1 MAAYPDLPVQPQ
13 SSEFHARRWN
23 IRSDGWA
30 SINTGRSDPPPTETI
45 ENSVAWH
52 LRNWLK
58 RRIVTKATIVPNT
71 LGIYCAELYLLPMS
85 YRGLGSVI
93 RFPTAL
99 PPRAREK
106 STRAHREGIEPIQ
119 RPHLRN
125 ESRNEPPRGPP
136 E

>member
-58 RRIVTKATIVPNT
+58 RHIVTKAFALAVT
-71 LGIYCAELYLLPMS
+71 LL
-85 YRGLGSVI
+85 GLGCAVLSMTD
-93 RFPTAL
+93 RHRGHQTTACFAKKQVAN
-99 PPRAREK
+99 PFAEADAAP
-106 STRAHREGIEPIQ
+106 G
-119 RPHLRN
+119 
-125 ESRNEPPRGPP
+125 RGAF
-136 E
+136 EFSKLMVR